1 MQTNICLNIINFN
14 GFALWLNMGTCLTRR
29 TNQWHTL
36 QVKEG
41 EKRIRWYEW
50 DHREWK
56 ATTNNKNTNMQTWRM
71 EIVKIK
77 LTVMWHGRDPMY
89 TMMMMLMLMAKM
101 SGNMELVNENETSS
115 MMVHVQWGVLIQPS
129 LSMSLFIR
137 PELAIHKTE
146 TENVVYE
153 WKIVC
158 ENNNK

>member
-1 MQTNICLNIINFN
+1 
-14 GFALWLNMGTCLTRR
+14 
-29 TNQWHTL
+29 
-36 QVKEG
+36 
-41 EKRIRWYEW
+41 
-50 DHREWK
+50 
-56 ATTNNKNTNMQTWRM
+56 M

-101 SGNMELVNENETSS
+101 SGNMELVNENEMSS